1 MAQVVERV
9 LGERRP
15 AGGGQDPQLD
25 GGEPDQHQ
33 AEHEAGHGE
42 PDERP
47 GGGDPVDRAARP
59 PGRVQG
65 HRQGQ
70 AERHHLG
77 GDEEF
82 EGDRDP
88 VGEFGGDGHAGGQ
101 RVAEVAVQGVVEPA
115 PGGDEHVV
123 VQAELRLVRGDL
135 LGRGGGAERGE
146 GGGAGHEVGQGECR
160 DGDQQQDRGGPP
172 GPPGDAPRGPEDG
185 RQGGSRRGRGR
196 CVGRR
201 HFFTH
206 STAGETLTTV
216 RFDTSGSPPSS
227 AEARKPTGF
236 SVRKS
241 IGTSATISCA
251 ASW

>member
-1 MAQVVERV
+1 MYK
-9 LGERRP
+9 
-15 AGGGQDPQLD
+15 
-25 GGEPDQHQ
+25 
-33 AEHEAGHGE
+33 
-42 PDERP
+42 
-47 GGGDPVDRAARP
+47 
-59 PGRVQG
+59 
-65 HRQGQ
+65 RQGQ
-70 AERHHLG
+70 AECHQLG

-88 VGEFGGDGHAGGQ
+88 VGEFGGDGRAGGQ
-101 RVAEVAVQGVVEPA
+101 RVAEVAVQGVAEPA

-146 GGGAGHEVGQGECR
+146 GGGAGHEVGQGERR
-160 DGDQQQDRGGPP
+160 DGDQQQDRGGPS
-172 GPPGDAPRGPEDG
+172 GPSGDAPRGSQDG
-185 RQGGSRRGRGR
+185 RQGGRSGCPGGCRRGPGG
-196 CVGRR
+196 CVGGC

-216 RFDTSGSPPSS
+216 RFETSGSPPSL

-241 IGTSATISCA
+241 IGASATISRA